1 MIDMFGEEIEDIPY
15 YGLLESTI
23 NGCDVIISRTGF
35 SGEEGY
41 EIYLYDASVNAERLW
56 NHLLEA
62 GKPHNLGVIA
72 PGHIRR
78 IEAGILSYGQD
89 MDIETNPYQVGL
101 GWQVDL
107 NKTEF
112 VGKEALARIKSE
124 GVSSKLAGLK
134 FGGKQIDWYPADFYH
149 V

>member
-1 MIDMFGEEIEDIPY
+1 
-15 YGLLESTI
+15 
-23 NGCDVIISRTGF
+23 
-35 SGEEGY
+35 
-41 EIYLYDASVNAERLW
+41 
-56 NHLLEA
+56 
-62 GKPHNLGVIA
+62 
-72 PGHIRR
+72 
-78 IEAGILSYGQD
+78 

-149 V
+149 VYEEDGTDPVGYITSAFCSPTHGCNIGYAMLPTALTKFGTKLEVHLPEPYAGGRVPAEVVETPFKPSENPGMGYIKTGRKL